1 MFPWVLNALFCLP
14 FQSQNQSTDSTA
26 SEPSSS
32 RLQQHL
38 REKEE
43 RILALE
49 ADITKWEQKYL
60 EESTM
65 RQFAMDAAAT
75 AAAQRYKQ
83 ICQTGVKIQ
92 NRKIGGLFRKPSI
105 LFSEIQ
111 LSSITPRGTLRT
123 VVLMKICRCP
133 IIDVRRWRTG
143 NHLFIHTSLS
153 SCLLPAL

>member
-1 MFPWVLNALFCLP
+1 
-14 FQSQNQSTDSTA
+14 
-26 SEPSSS
+26 
-32 RLQQHL
+32 
-38 REKEE
+38 
-43 RILALE
+43 
-49 ADITKWEQKYL
+49 
-60 EESTM
+60 M